1 MDSDRKK
8 MGGEERSC
16 FLLLLLDHLPRLFPR
31 FSHIE
36 YYSLTAQNEKEPP
49 PVRGRAFHLPDLL
62 SSSSRQ
68 REVPLNNNFDRQIG
82 VVHISAFDRYLAKL
96 WALPAVSRRRGERG
110 GEGSGR
116 RGTKPRGALASRF
129 RLGSTSS
136 FLSILF
142 FSPSLLR
149 RNFPLSPTQ
158 PSVVSFQR
166 GVCHVC
172 KNSSTVPLLLLGEQ
186 RSLRSIVPEEKN
198 RNCTRQSTTR

>member
-16 FLLLLLDHLPRLFPR
+16 FLLLLLDHVPRLFPR

-110 GEGSGR
+110 GGGEGSGR

-129 RLGSTSS
+129 RPPRASSLSFFFPPPFSVGIFLSAQPSPVCCFFSTRSLSRLQKLLYCSSTAARRAKISS
-136 FLSILF
+136 F
-142 FSPSLLR
+142 
-149 RNFPLSPTQ
+149 
-158 PSVVSFQR
+158 
-166 GVCHVC
+166 
-172 KNSSTVPLLLLGEQ
+172 
-186 RSLRSIVPEEKN
+186 N
-198 RNCTRQSTTR
+198 RA